1 MIGIFRRRSRRAGD
15 SSSGKLPQLLADYPP
30 YETPFPGDPRK
41 LSLAQ
46 CEENLHYLLDQRAAR
61 LKIAADLLR
70 RFDID
75 LDAGLVAPKPDALLA
90 SLDAWAHA
98 EWPAAYTPAFSASP
112 KLWLP
117 RHKAGEHIVLAMLM
131 DIAIVL
137 GQVVIN
143 KRADYGW
150 RLDDA
155 IENRDMGT
163 YRRVVATKARDDP
176 RWTATALDFETEC
189 IYYFDSIGRNVPG
202 DPPIGTTALAAVTG
216 RYDPTDT
223 IVAGPTGAAS
233 SGPTVYDKAKNHA
246 HVLVD
251 DGFDPEY
258 AEQQAA
264 VPGALFLGWL
274 ASRGLLSR
282 GHTKWLRREIEAFEA
297 QRQTAVD
304 LYGRLDR
311 CLIDYMLSA
320 EGNAFTQDY
329 FNAADG
335 YYRDLAK
342 TLAED
347 LPSEFHIPYTFENQA
362 RIDAILDQRYAEW
375 SSGRPSS

>member
-1 MIGIFRRRSRRAGD
+1 MIGIFRRRSKRMGD
-15 SSSGKLPQLLADYPP
+15 SSLGRLPQLLVDYPP

-41 LSLAQ
+41 LSLDQ
-46 CEENLHYLLDQRAAR
+46 CEENLRYLLDQRATR

-70 RFDID
+70 QFDID
-75 LDAGLVAPKPDALLA
+75 LDAGLGAHTPDPLLT
-90 SLDAWAHA
+90 SLNAWAHT

-143 KRADYGW
+143 KRKDYDW

-155 IENRDMGT
+155 IENHEMGT
-163 YRRVVATKARDDP
+163 YRRAVVTKARDDP
-176 RWTATALDFETEC
+176 RWTATALDFEAEC

-202 DPPIGTTALAAVTG
+202 DPPVGATALAAVAG
-216 RYDPTDT
+216 RYDPADA
-223 IVAGPTGAAS
+223 VAPGSPSTASTGPM
-233 SGPTVYDKAKNHA
+233 VYDKAKNHA

-251 DGFDPEY
+251 DGFDPAH

-282 GHTKWLRREIEAFEA
+282 GHIKWLRREIEAFKA
-297 QRQTAVD
+297 QRQTAID
-304 LYGRLDR
+304 LYELLDR
-311 CLIDYMLSA
+311 CLIDNMLNP
-320 EGNAFTQDY
+320 EGNAFAQDY
-329 FNAADG
+329 FAAADG
-335 YYRDLAK
+335 YYSDLTK
-342 TLAED
+342 TLAQN

-362 RIDAILDQRYAEW
+362 RIDAILDQRYAQW
-375 SSGRPSS
+375 KDDRPSS